1 MRSNCS
7 DGAKVGANFGSS
19 AGEKVTIAL
28 FLGTL
33 IAGEVG
39 ESIWLSIYKFFVVWC
54 LIYLKS
60 VIVAFQTD
68 SFSELV

>member
-1 MRSNCS
+1 
-7 DGAKVGANFGSS
+7 
-19 AGEKVTIAL
+19 VTIAL